1 MRCRWRHNV
10 DRCIRMMPMS
20 QRNIEEM
27 APIIRS
33 VTRPVPIAGQSI
45 EEMFRITATRDT

>member
-1 MRCRWRHNV
+1 MRGRWRNDV
-10 DRCIRMMPMS
+10 NWCIRMMPMS

-33 VTRPVPIAGQSI
+33 MTSPIPIAGQSI
-45 EEMFRITATRDT
+45 EEMFRITTTRNT